1 MLYPFEL
8 RALNNLRCF
17 DLRLY
22 VKLQAIRLTPLL
34 LSLGSLSKRLLIF
47 YQAIHSQIAVAVIH
61 DVRR

>member
-1 MLYPFEL
+1 
-8 RALNNLRCF
+8 
-17 DLRLY
+17 LRLY